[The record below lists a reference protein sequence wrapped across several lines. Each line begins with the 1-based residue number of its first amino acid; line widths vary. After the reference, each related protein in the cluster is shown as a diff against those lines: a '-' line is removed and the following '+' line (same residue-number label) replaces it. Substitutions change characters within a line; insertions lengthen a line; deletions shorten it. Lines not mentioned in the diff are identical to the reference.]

1 MSLSYFSQHNWPTS
15 RRSKKL
21 ACLRVFNVY
30 ELVLPL
36 SFLLV
41 TDKDLVIKRW
51 TSSWGERMSH
61 TRNKN
66 ILIKGNNEIMKHT
79 MKMDNL
85 FSIIV
90 RLKADLNFD
99 SNFNL
104 KSTLYKK
111 ISIVNF
117 YDKKVHN
124 KENRGVFRSQS
135 NIYDGGFLQK

>member
-1 MSLSYFSQHNWPTS
+1 
-15 RRSKKL
+15 
-21 ACLRVFNVY
+21 
-30 ELVLPL
+30 
-36 SFLLV
+36 
-41 TDKDLVIKRW
+41 
-51 TSSWGERMSH
+51 MSH

-124 KENRGVFRSQS
+124 KENRGVFRNQS
-135 NIYDGGFLQK
+135 NIYDGGFSQK

>member
-1 MSLSYFSQHNWPTS
+1 
-15 RRSKKL
+15 
-21 ACLRVFNVY
+21 
-30 ELVLPL
+30 
-36 SFLLV
+36 
-41 TDKDLVIKRW
+41 
-51 TSSWGERMSH
+51 MSH

-104 KSTLYKK
+104 KST